1 MENLT
6 VRRVNTVNGSTLVS
20 NRIGATKTGTTA
32 EDMRLRLV
40 EHIIIQDGRS
50 VADDVRSI
58 LAETKIGARR
68 RPALLKRLK
77 VVFSVT

>member
-1 MENLT
+1 M
-6 VRRVNTVNGSTLVS
+6 NGSTLVS

-58 LAETKIGARR
+58 LAETKVGARR

>member
-1 MENLT
+1 M
-6 VRRVNTVNGSTLVS
+6 NGSALVF
-20 NRIGATKTGTTA
+20 NRIGATKVGTTA
-32 EDMRLRLV
+32 EDMRLRLA

-58 LAETKIGARR
+58 LAETKVGTRR
-68 RPALLKRLK
+68 RPVLLERLK